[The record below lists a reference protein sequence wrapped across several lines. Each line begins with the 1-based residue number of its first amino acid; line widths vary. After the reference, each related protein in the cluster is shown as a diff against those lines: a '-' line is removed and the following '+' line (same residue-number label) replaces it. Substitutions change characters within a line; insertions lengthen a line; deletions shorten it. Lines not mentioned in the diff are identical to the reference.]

1 MGYQGEKSE
10 WVQRSRVGTGQVF
23 NIAKLSQLHFAFRLS
38 YFALYLQML
47 WRSWAQMSRADKV
60 LCTKAL
66 PESNQH
72 VCKLLSS
79 LEQQKEIYHNYAEL
93 NKLEKEEKHTLKKI
107 TT

>member
-1 MGYQGEKSE
+1 
-10 WVQRSRVGTGQVF
+10 
-23 NIAKLSQLHFAFRLS
+23 
-38 YFALYLQML
+38 
-47 WRSWAQMSRADKV
+47 MSRADKV

-107 TT
+107 TTWPTTRKSK